1 MFEPV
6 NIRSII
12 ALWDKSIELAAEIF
26 RLTDDDFMIKSFN
39 LERLM
44 RDIALTMSS
53 NVGEVKN
60 KKFSDEVVY
69 SLAVALGCISELEEL
84 LGSLDKVKVA
94 SESSIAKSLSE
105 MRYSI
110 VDIIPEILNKN
121 NVTG

>member
-26 RLTDDDFMIKSFN
+26 RLTDDDFMIKSFK

-60 KKFSDEVVY
+60 KKFSDEIVY

-84 LGSLDKVKVA
+84 LGSLDKVKVD